1 MGGNNLS
8 VPLDHAKKTGV
19 LSLRDKKLEK
29 VSVARWVARW
39 VAR

>member
-19 LSLRDKKLEK
+19 LSLQNKKLDK
-29 VSVARWVARW
+29 VQ
-39 VAR
+39 